1 MDSAAD
7 KIQSP
12 LTPGRW
18 QAQRG
23 LGNVET
29 LRQMLVYLEREY
41 DLELKPDA
49 TQGRLINA
57 ELDRLL
63 VEAFQRAKR
72 EEKSPLSTFQEALEQ
87 LAEAGELERLSPVT
101 KSPEHT
107 SADHAELVLE
117 IRQEMR
123 AVLQDFLAEQRLLA
137 EQEREDQRQLWNKKW
152 EHSLRKA
159 EASFAQKLQEAEA
172 SYDLTLQQV
181 SAKRQAD
188 AELLKQ
194 LDGSFTEMRSQVIRM
209 KKLLEEREWEVSE
222 AKEMNAQL
230 EKLTQTTHT
239 VVRQQQQAGLT
250 LQKGLGETLNQA
262 EKMRLL
268 LPAQV
273 SLGVVAGVM
282 LTSLLHLAFPSKFQT
297 IGNAMLLLSATIF
310 MVAIWWW
317 KKD

>member
-7 KIQSP
+7 KIQYP

-23 LGNVET
+23 LGNAET

-41 DLELKPDA
+41 DLELKLDA

-63 VEAFQRAKR
+63 VEAFQRSKR

-87 LAEAGELERLSPVT
+87 LAESGELERLSPVT
-101 KSPEHT
+101 KPPEHT

-137 EQEREDQRQLWNKKW
+137 EREREDQRQLWNKKW

-172 SYDLTLQQV
+172 NYDLTLQQV
-181 SAKRQAD
+181 SEKRQAD

-194 LDGSFTEMRSQVIRM
+194 LDGSFSEMRSQVIRM

-222 AKEMNAQL
+222 AKDLNRAVEKLVQSAETVTIRQKGRGELL
-230 EKLTQTTHT
+230 EKAL
-239 VVRQQQQAGLT
+239 R
-250 LQKGLGETLNQA
+250 ETLRQA
-262 EKMRLL
+262 EKTHQV
-268 LPAQV
+268 LPSQV
-273 SLGVVAGVM
+273 TLGVVTGVAV
-282 LTSLLHLAFPSKFQT
+282 TSLLHLALPSHFQT
-297 IGNAMLLLSATIF
+297 VGNAMFLLGCVF
-310 MVAIWWW
+310 MAIGIWWW
-317 KKD
+317 RR